1 MESYKVKIKITIRV
15 KQRDGSEKN
24 WEQEVTIRDVT
35 TWAEEGNGTVAEEC
49 KLLVEVA
56 VMQRQSYR
64 NTVKMMVENGSIH
77 CYVWIKGVHYPLS
90 NEILQGSKEN
100 LIQFSRKAFPNRNK
114 LDLCINFTYPQ

>member
-1 MESYKVKIKITIRV
+1 MKIKITIRV
-15 KQRDGSEKN
+15 KQRDGPEKN
-24 WEQEVTIRDVT
+24 WEQEVTIRDVA

-56 VMQRQSYR
+56 VMQRQIYR
-64 NTVKMMVENGSIH
+64 NAVKMMVENGSIR